1 MKVLKDQIKE
11 FLDSHDSAP
20 GAHVFVLSEI
30 KEVSDAEIS
39 QIYEES
45 EGVNDTARN
54 QIIDNMSSLELM
66 KLSAHILEIALEK
79 LADLEASA

>member
-20 GAHVFVLSEI
+20 GAHVFVLGVI
-30 KEVSDAEIS
+30 KEVSDDEIS

-45 EGVNDTARN
+45 EGVNDAARN

-66 KLSAHILEIALEK
+66 KLSAYLLEIANEK
-79 LADLEASA
+79 LTDLEASA

>member
-1 MKVLKDQIKE
+1 MDILKNQIKE

-20 GAHVFVLSEI
+20 GAHVFVLSVI
-30 KEVSDAEIS
+30 REVPDAECS

-54 QIIDNMSSLELM
+54 SLIDSMTDEQLL
-66 KLSAHILEIALEK
+66 KLSAYILEIANEK
-79 LADLEASA
+79 LADLEASV